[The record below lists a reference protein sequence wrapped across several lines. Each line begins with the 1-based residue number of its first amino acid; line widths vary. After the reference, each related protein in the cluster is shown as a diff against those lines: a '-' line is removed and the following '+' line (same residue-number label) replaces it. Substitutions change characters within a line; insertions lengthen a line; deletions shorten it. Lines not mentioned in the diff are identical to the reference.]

1 MKSVL
6 LVFLATGLVFIRT
19 GRLESRG
26 QEKKNATPNALKLQ
40 ILLEEINVKG
50 QHVFLTGTF
59 RITQPVGGET
69 VSSKLVDIP
78 VTADA
83 KIKIGDKEGK
93 VGDLKADMS
102 VTLQL
107 VEDKGGLVVVG
118 ILTIKKA
125 DEKKP

>member
-6 LVFLATGLVFIRT
+6 FVFLATGLVFIRT

-40 ILLEEINVKG
+40 VLLEDISVKG
-50 QHVFLTGTF
+50 QQVFLTGTF

-107 VEDKGGLVVVG
+107 VED
-118 ILTIKKA
+118 
-125 DEKKP
+125 

>member
-6 LVFLATGLVFIRT
+6 FVLLATGLVLTAT

-26 QEKKNATPNALKLQ
+26 QEKKKSATKALELQ
-40 ILLEEINVKG
+40 VLLEEISVKG

-93 VGDLKADMS
+93 VGDLKVDMS

>member
-6 LVFLATGLVFIRT
+6 FVLLATGLVLTAT

-26 QEKKNATPNALKLQ
+26 QEKKKSAPKALELQ
-40 ILLEEINVKG
+40 VLLEEISVKG

-93 VGDLKADMS
+93 VGDLKVDMS

-118 ILTIKKA
+118 IQTIKKA
-125 DEKKP
+125 DKKKP

>member
-1 MKSVL
+1 MKSALVVL
-6 LVFLATGLVFIRT
+6 LATGLLLAAA
-19 GRLESRG
+19 RLPESRG
-26 QEKKNATPNALKLQ
+26 QAKENTAAIGVKLQ
-40 ILLEEINVKG
+40 VLVEEINVKG

-78 VTADA
+78 VTANA

-102 VTLQL
+102 VSLQL
-107 VEDKGGLVVVG
+107 VEDQGGLVIVG
-118 ILTIKKA
+118 IQTIEKA
-125 DEKKP
+125 DKHKP